1 MLTLDLPFPVS
12 ANQYWM
18 IAGRKL
24 IKTKVARSYIREVTL
39 YWLNEKAKGTQAFG
53 EDETLALA
61 VALHYPVRRGP
72 DCDVDNCLKVLVD
85 SLETAGVFQ
94 NDNQIR
100 HIQITREEAKSR
112 GWKPVRR
119 ESKHRFVFILGG
131 PAEKRKRKALIRP
144 EVFQ

>member
-1 MLTLDLPFPVS
+1 
-12 ANQYWM
+12 M

-39 YWLNEKAKGTQAFG
+39 YWLNEKAKGAQAFG

-100 HIQITREEAKSR
+100 HIQITREEAKDKTI
-112 GWKPVRR
+112 GGVRVCIKSCPH
-119 ESKHRFVFILGG
+119 EMMLHDGTFIVKEIHG
-131 PAEKRKRKALIRP
+131 
-144 EVFQ
+144 

>member
-1 MLTLDLPFPVS
+1 MLILDLPFPVS

-39 YWLNEKAKGTQAFG
+39 YWLNEKAKGALAFG

-100 HIQITREEAKSR
+100 HIQITREEAKDKTI
-112 GWKPVRR
+112 GGVRVCIKSCPH
-119 ESKHRFVFILGG
+119 EMMLHDGTFIVKEIHG
-131 PAEKRKRKALIRP
+131 
-144 EVFQ
+144 

>member
-39 YWLNEKAKGTQAFG
+39 YWLNEKAKGALAFG

-100 HIQITREEAKSR
+100 HIQITREEAKDKTI
-112 GWKPVRR
+112 GGVRVSIR
-119 ESKHRFVFILGG
+119 SWPHEMMLHDGTFIVKEIHG
-131 PAEKRKRKALIRP
+131 
-144 EVFQ
+144 

>member
-1 MLTLDLPFPVS
+1 MLILDLPFPVS

-100 HIQITREEAKSR
+100 HIQITREEAKDKTI
-112 GWKPVRR
+112 GGVRVCIKSCPH
-119 ESKHRFVFILGG
+119 EMMLHDGTFIVKEIHG
-131 PAEKRKRKALIRP
+131 
-144 EVFQ
+144 

>member
-39 YWLNEKAKGTQAFG
+39 YWLNEKAKGAQAFG

-100 HIQITREEAKSR
+100 HIQITREEAKDKTI
-112 GWKPVRR
+112 GGVRVSIR
-119 ESKHRFVFILGG
+119 SCPLEMMLHDGTFIVKEIHG
-131 PAEKRKRKALIRP
+131 
-144 EVFQ
+144 

>member
-24 IKTKVARSYIREVTL
+24 IKTKIARSYIREVTL
-39 YWLNEKAKGTQAFG
+39 YWLNEKVKGAQAFG

-72 DCDVDNCLKVLVD
+72 DLDLDNAIKVLVD

-100 HIQITREEAKSR
+100 HIQITREEAKDKTI
-112 GWKPVRR
+112 GGVRVSIR
-119 ESKHRFVFILGG
+119 SCPHEMVLHDGTFIVKEIHG
-131 PAEKRKRKALIRP
+131 
-144 EVFQ
+144 

>member
-24 IKTKVARSYIREVTL
+24 IKTKIARSYIREVTL
-39 YWLNEKAKGTQAFG
+39 YWLNEKAKGAQAFG
-53 EDETLALA
+53 EDETLAIA

-100 HIQITREEAKSR
+100 HIQITREEAKDKTI
-112 GWKPVRR
+112 GGVRVSIR
-119 ESKHRFVFILGG
+119 SCPHEMCLHDGTFIVKEIHG
-131 PAEKRKRKALIRP
+131 
-144 EVFQ
+144 

>member
-24 IKTKVARSYIREVTL
+24 IKTKIARSYIREVTL
-39 YWLNEKAKGTQAFG
+39 YWLNEKAKGAQAFG
-53 EDETLALA
+53 EDETLAIA

-72 DCDVDNCLKVLVD
+72 DLDLDNAIKVLVD

-100 HIQITREEAKSR
+100 HIQITREEAKDKTI
-112 GWKPVRR
+112 GGVRVSIR
-119 ESKHRFVFILGG
+119 SCPHEMVLHDGTFIVKEIHG
-131 PAEKRKRKALIRP
+131 
-144 EVFQ
+144 

>member
-1 MLTLDLPFPVS
+1 MLILDLPFPVS

-39 YWLNEKAKGTQAFG
+39 YWLNEKAKGAQAFG

-100 HIQITREEAKSR
+100 HIQITREEAKDKTI
-112 GWKPVRR
+112 GGVRVCIKSCPH
-119 ESKHRFVFILGG
+119 EMMLHDGTFIVKEIHG
-131 PAEKRKRKALIRP
+131 
-144 EVFQ
+144 

>member
-100 HIQITREEAKSR
+100 HIQITREEAKDKTI
-112 GWKPVRR
+112 GGVRVCIKSCPH
-119 ESKHRFVFILGG
+119 EMVMHDGTFIVN
-131 PAEKRKRKALIRP
+131 
-144 EVFQ
+144 EVHG

>member
-39 YWLNEKAKGTQAFG
+39 YWLNEKAKGTLAFG

-100 HIQITREEAKSR
+100 HIQITREEAKDKTI
-112 GWKPVRR
+112 GGVRVCIKSCPH
-119 ESKHRFVFILGG
+119 EMMLHDGTFIVKEIHG
-131 PAEKRKRKALIRP
+131 
-144 EVFQ
+144 

>member
-24 IKTKVARSYIREVTL
+24 IKTKVARSYIREVSL
-39 YWLNEKAKGTQAFG
+39 YWLNEKAKGAQAFG

-100 HIQITREEAKSR
+100 HIQITREEAKDKTI
-112 GWKPVRR
+112 GGVRVCIKSCPH
-119 ESKHRFVFILGG
+119 EMMLHDGTFIVKEIHG
-131 PAEKRKRKALIRP
+131 
-144 EVFQ
+144 

>member
-100 HIQITREEAKSR
+100 HIQITREEAKDKTI
-112 GWKPVRR
+112 GGVRVSIR
-119 ESKHRFVFILGG
+119 SCPHEMMLHDGTFIVKEIHG
-131 PAEKRKRKALIRP
+131 
-144 EVFQ
+144 

>member
-39 YWLNEKAKGTQAFG
+39 YWLNEKAKGALAFG

-72 DCDVDNCLKVLVD
+72 DCDVDNCLKGLVD

-100 HIQITREEAKSR
+100 HLQITREEAKDKTI
-112 GWKPVRR
+112 GGVRVCIKSCPH
-119 ESKHRFVFILGG
+119 EMMLHDGTFIVKEIHG
-131 PAEKRKRKALIRP
+131 
-144 EVFQ
+144 

>member
-1 MLTLDLPFPVS
+1 MLILDLPFPVS

-100 HIQITREEAKSR
+100 HIQITREEAKDKTI
-112 GWKPVRR
+112 GGVRVCIKSCPH
-119 ESKHRFVFILGG
+119 EMVLHDGTFIVKEIHG
-131 PAEKRKRKALIRP
+131 
-144 EVFQ
+144 

>member
-39 YWLNEKAKGTQAFG
+39 YWLNEKAKGAQAFG

-100 HIQITREEAKSR
+100 HIQITREEAKDKTIGGVSVCIKSCPHEMMLHD
-112 GWKPVRR
+112 GT
-119 ESKHRFVFILGG
+119 FIVKEIHG
-131 PAEKRKRKALIRP
+131 
-144 EVFQ
+144 

>member
-72 DCDVDNCLKVLVD
+72 DLDLDNAIKVLVD

-100 HIQITREEAKSR
+100 HIQITREEAKDKTI
-112 GWKPVRR
+112 GGVRVCIKSCPH
-119 ESKHRFVFILGG
+119 EMMLHDGTFIVKEIHG
-131 PAEKRKRKALIRP
+131 
-144 EVFQ
+144 

>member
-39 YWLNEKAKGTQAFG
+39 YWLNEKAKGALAFG

-100 HIQITREEAKSR
+100 HIQITREEAKDKTI
-112 GWKPVRR
+112 GGVRVCIKSCPH
-119 ESKHRFVFILGG
+119 EMMLHDGTFIVKEIHG
-131 PAEKRKRKALIRP
+131 
-144 EVFQ
+144 

>member
-39 YWLNEKAKGTQAFG
+39 YWLNEKAKGAQAFG
-53 EDETLALA
+53 EDETLAIA

-100 HIQITREEAKSR
+100 HIQITREEAKDKTI
-112 GWKPVRR
+112 GGVRVCIKSCPH
-119 ESKHRFVFILGG
+119 EMMLHDGTFIVKEIHG
-131 PAEKRKRKALIRP
+131 
-144 EVFQ
+144 

>member
-39 YWLNEKAKGTQAFG
+39 YWLNEKAKGALAFG
-53 EDETLALA
+53 EDETLA

-100 HIQITREEAKSR
+100 HIQITREEAKDKTI
-112 GWKPVRR
+112 GGVRVCIKSCPH
-119 ESKHRFVFILGG
+119 EMMLHDGTFIVKEIHG
-131 PAEKRKRKALIRP
+131 
-144 EVFQ
+144 